1 MSPINFFSKIAILH
15 ILFFLFRQFS
25 KKRFYMR
32 ILKIKELT
40 NIDFYHM
47 SVKTAYTKYT
57 NIEHCHTWNFA
68 PGWNFQNQPR
78 LKKICVTLEFQPGA
92 KLIYFYFISIR
103 GENIFAKI
111 CSTFYE
117 NVLRKKTFRMQLQDY
132 IKTMMLDFINKR
144 NKMFNFK
151 TFKIVLLAT
160 INSKIVTASLLL
172 NLYSCY

>member
-57 NIEHCHTWNFA
+57 NIEHCHT
-68 PGWNFQNQPR
+68 
-78 LKKICVTLEFQPGA
+78 
-92 KLIYFYFISIR
+92 
-103 GENIFAKI
+103 
-111 CSTFYE
+111 
-117 NVLRKKTFRMQLQDY
+117 
-132 IKTMMLDFINKR
+132 
-144 NKMFNFK
+144 
-151 TFKIVLLAT
+151 
-160 INSKIVTASLLL
+160 
-172 NLYSCY
+172 